1 MKRKIIGTAIRPR
14 LYVFRSNKHIYAQL
28 INDKSART
36 IFTISSLSLS
46 KIDKNIGFANCTTSE
61 IVGKHIGQKCQELGI
76 THIVFDRGKK
86 LYHGCIKSV
95 AEGTRT
101 QGIQF

>member
-1 MKRKIIGTAIRPR
+1 MKRKIVGTDIRPR

-28 INDKSART
+28 INDTSART
-36 IFTISSLSLS
+36 IFTMSSLSLS
-46 KIDKNIGFANCTTSE
+46 KIDKTIVFANCTTSK
-61 IVGKHIGQKCQELGI
+61 IIGKYIGQKCQELGI
-76 THIVFDRGKK
+76 SHIVFDRGKK

-101 QGIQF
+101 QGIKF